1 MALTVIVIDDTP
13 LTLAEFAHSC
23 AVTQEWVVTRVQA
36 GLLCNQ
42 VSDLSQARF
51 TSAELTRARR
61 LLNIERNFD
70 ANPELAALVVDMM
83 EQIEQLKCRIHDMDQ
98 HFTDL

>member
-23 AVTQEWVVTRVQA
+23 AVTQEWVVTRVES
-36 GLLCNQ
+36 GLLC
-42 VSDLSQARF
+42 DPAAELSQVRF

-61 LLNIERNFD
+61 LLNIERNFE

-83 EQIEQLKCRIHDMDQ
+83 EKIEQLNCHIHQ
-98 HFTDL
+98 LHPHFTDL